1 MILLKNPVNLILI
14 EGINS
19 LQLIAANHIGCCD
32 TSTVTLNIKP
42 EIDCLFP
49 ENYLFIPNAFSP
61 NGDGIN
67 DLYEIIN
74 LDNDKVFEIY
84 NRFGQLIYSGN
95 SWNGSYENVVCETG
109 VYLVNFQYNKK
120 AASSNNYASELIK
133 DFLQ

>member
-1 MILLKNPVNLILI
+1 MGL
-14 EGINS
+14 ETEERS
-19 LQLIAANHIGCCD
+19 ASANHIGCFD

-42 EIDCLFP
+42 EIECLFP

-84 NRFGQLIYSGN
+84 NRFGQLVYSGN
-95 SWNGSYENVVCETG
+95 SWNGSYENDVCETG

-120 AASSNNYASELIK
+120 QHHQTIVLLK
-133 DFLQ
+133 